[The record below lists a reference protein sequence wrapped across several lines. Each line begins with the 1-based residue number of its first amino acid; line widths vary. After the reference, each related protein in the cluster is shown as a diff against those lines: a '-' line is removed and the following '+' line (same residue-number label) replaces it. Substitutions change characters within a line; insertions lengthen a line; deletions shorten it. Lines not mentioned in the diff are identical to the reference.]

1 MVYVYLNHTTRC
13 LPGLRARVAEVKI
26 EYAIGENVSIS
37 HSDWILKKSEGR
49 KERINH
55 RSLWIHQ
62 SQRSAKRSCAA
73 TFRSPP
79 PLRSPP
85 RPPGHVLHSSRR
97 HPPVLTALQVLASRP
112 GRRSEG
118 CGGCP
123 RDGPAAD
130 EGLAPELTLLFLD
143 WTAASSSHPRIR
155 CGARPRGRGTG

>member
-62 SQRSAKRSCAA
+62 RPS
-73 TFRSPP
+73 
-79 PLRSPP
+79 LR
-85 RPPGHVLHSSRR
+85 
-97 HPPVLTALQVLASRP
+97 
-112 GRRSEG
+112 GRRRNLIPLLPFIIGSLAIT
-118 CGGCP
+118 
-123 RDGPAAD
+123 RTMHTGPERWPFAD
-130 EGLAPELTLLFLD
+130 SDDHAE
-143 WTAASSSHPRIR
+143 
-155 CGARPRGRGTG
+155 GRGGGSRDAAEAR